1 MIDPVARAIT
11 ILTEVHKPGIEWQ
24 AVYNAVGE
32 ALKVLNASDP
42 ATPWELT
49 EKQEEMIK
57 DWAADD
63 RLWTNQEIVEF
74 NLRVFA
80 RFIICLIPVWPQ
92 PKDGGKN
99 G

>member
-1 MIDPVARAIT
+1 MTDPIARAIT

-32 ALKVLNASDP
+32 ALKVLNLS
-42 ATPWELT
+42 WELN
-49 EKQEEMIK
+49 EKQEDIIK
-57 DWAADD
+57 TWAADD

-80 RFIICLIPVWPQ
+80 RFIIC
-92 PKDGGKN
+92 
-99 G
+99 